1 MKRTVLVLALAAAA
15 GLALNSVGSARE
27 VTFSKDVAPI
37 LYKSCAECHR
47 AGEIGPMPLMTY
59 KDVRPWAKSIREKV
73 VSREMPPWHADPNH
87 GKWRNDRRLSETE
100 ISTIKAWVDGGSKEG
115 DPKELPAAPKFVEGW
130 SIGKPDVVFSIPEQ
144 AIPAE
149 GVVPYQYLTVPTNFT
164 EDKWVAAA
172 EIRST
177 GRAAMHHVIVFLQ
190 EPGQTGRAEGNLL
203 TGTAPGEPPAV
214 YSEGFGKKIVAGTKF
229 VFQMHYTP
237 NGVATRDV
245 TSVGLIFSKT
255 PVKHQLF
262 TRPVLNNR
270 FVIPPGAAAHEV
282 KSTYTFQQPVR
293 IVGFMPHMHLRG
305 KDFKYTAVSPEGQE
319 TVLLSVPRYDF
330 NWQNDYVPI
339 EPISV
344 AKGGR
349 IDCVAH
355 FDNST
360 GNKYNPDPTKEVK
373 WGDQTWEEMMIGWIT
388 LYNDVAAGSTSGTST
403 GSTR

>member
-1 MKRTVLVLALAAAA
+1 MKRTVLVILLASVA
-15 GLALNSVGSARE
+15 GLTLNSVGSARE

-47 AGEIGPMPLMTY
+47 AGEIAPMSLMTY
-59 KDVRPWAKSIREKV
+59 KEVRPWAKSIREKV
-73 VSREMPPWHADPNH
+73 VGGEMPPWHADPSF
-87 GKWRNDRRLSETE
+87 GKWRNDRRLSEAE
-100 ISTIKAWVDGGSKEG
+100 VNTIKAWVDSGAREG
-115 DPKELPAAPKFVEGW
+115 DPKELPAAPTFVQGW
-130 SIGKPDVVFSIPEQ
+130 SIGKPDVVISVPEQ
-144 AIPAE
+144 AIPAD
-149 GVVPYQYLTVPTNFT
+149 GVVPYQYVTIPTNFT

-214 YSEGFGKKIVAGTKF
+214 YAEGFGKKIVAGTKF
-229 VFQMHYTP
+229 VFQLHYTP
-237 NGVATRDV
+237 NGAATKDV

-270 FVIPPGAAAHEV
+270 FVIPAGATAHEV
-282 KSTYTFQQPVR
+282 KSTYTFQQPAR

-305 KDFKYTAVSPEGQE
+305 KDFKYTLVSPEGQE

-330 NWQNDYVPI
+330 NWQNDYVPV
-339 EPISV
+339 EPILV

-355 FDNST
+355 FDNSSA
-360 GNKYNPDPTKEVK
+360 NKYNPDPTKEVK

-388 LYNDVAAGSTSGTST
+388 LYNDVAAGPATTST

>member
-1 MKRTVLVLALAAAA
+1 MKRTVLVLILAAAA

-47 AGEIGPMPLMTY
+47 AGEIAPMSLMTY
-59 KDVRPWAKSIREKV
+59 KEVRPWAKSIREKV
-73 VSREMPPWHADPNH
+73 VGGEMPPWHADPNF
-87 GKWRNDRRLSETE
+87 GKWRNDRRLSEAE
-100 ISTIKAWVDGGSKEG
+100 INTIKAWVDGGSKEG
-115 DPKELPAAPKFVEGW
+115 DPKELPAAPTFVQGW
-130 SIGKPDVVFSIPEQ
+130 SIGKPDVVISIPEQ
-144 AIPAE
+144 AIPAD
-149 GVVPYQYLTVPTNFT
+149 GVVPYQYLTIPTNFT
-164 EDKWVAAA
+164 EDKWVAAV

-214 YSEGFGKKIVAGTKF
+214 YREGFGKKIVAGTKF

-245 TSVGLIFSKT
+245 TSVGLIFAKT

-270 FVIPPGAAAHEV
+270 FVIPPGAGAHEV
-282 KSTYTFQQPVR
+282 KSTYTFQQPGH

-305 KDFKYTAVSPEGQE
+305 KDFKYTLVSPEGQE

-330 NWQNDYVPI
+330 NWQNDYVPV
-339 EPISV
+339 EPIAV
-344 AKGGR
+344 VKGGR
-349 IDCVAH
+349 IDCLAH
-355 FDNST
+355 FDNSSV
-360 GNKYNPDPTKEVK
+360 NKYNPDPTKEVK

-388 LYNDVAAGSTSGTST
+388 LYNDVAPGPGSTST